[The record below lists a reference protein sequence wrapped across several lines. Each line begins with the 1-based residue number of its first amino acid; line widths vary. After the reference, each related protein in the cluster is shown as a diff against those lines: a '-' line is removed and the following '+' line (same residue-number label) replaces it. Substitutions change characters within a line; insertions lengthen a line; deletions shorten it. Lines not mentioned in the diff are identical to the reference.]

1 MRTKTFV
8 NSALGITA
16 EILYAA
22 AVILAAFITCLI
34 VYMRP

>member
-8 NSALGITA
+8 NNIMGITA

-22 AVILAAFITCLI
+22 AIILTAFTVCLI
-34 VYMRP
+34 VYMRH